1 MLFAFLYAFEY
12 EINQMTQKL
21 IIGIFTLVAMVAQAQ
36 TMQFMSTR
44 TDSNAKTSNKV
55 TAIKD
60 IHLLPLFGETNKSL
74 EQIEKEISFLSD
86 CDRDFENRT
95 EASHFFASRGWEY
108 LQENELDT
116 ACYRFNLAWLLD
128 NKNADCYWGLGVVC
142 YQKGYL
148 TDAERLLRKGID
160 IDSTNVGLLVDLATV
175 DMLSFKENKDN
186 WELLEA
192 GQLLDKA
199 FKLDST
205 NANLYLKK
213 SLIEYHKGNYD
224 LSWANVHKLRA
235 IDEALLDLDF
245 IKDLLDCKPDPKGL
259 FVKY

>member
-1 MLFAFLYAFEY
+1 
-12 EINQMTQKL
+12 MTQKL
-21 IIGIFTLVAMVAQAQ
+21 IIGILTLIATVAQAQ
-36 TMQFMSTR
+36 TMQFASTH
-44 TDSNAKTSNKV
+44 TDSNAKTSSKV
-55 TAIKD
+55 AAIKD
-60 IHLLPLFGETNKSL
+60 IHLMPLFGETNKSL
-74 EQIEKEISFLSD
+74 EQIEKEIKFLSD

-128 NKNADCYWGLGVVC
+128 NKNADAYWGLGVVC

-192 GQLLDKA
+192 DQLLTKA
-199 FKLDST
+199 LKIDSVS
-205 NANLYLKK
+205 ANVYLKK
-213 SLIEYHKGNYD
+213 SVLEYHKCNYAA
-224 LSWANVHKLRA
+224 SWANVHKLRT
-235 IDEALLDLDF
+235 IDESLLDLDF
-245 IKDLLDCKPDPKGL
+245 VKDLLDCTPDPQGL
-259 FVKY
+259 FLKK